1 MKNRILEILKQTG
14 DWASGETLCRE
25 MGVSRTAVWKHI
37 RSLREDGYHI
47 EARSNLGYRLLQAP
61 DIPLP
66 GEIAAGLLTVV
77 MGQRIEYLPEL
88 PSTNDAARKLA
99 RAGCPE
105 GTVVVTE
112 SQTGGK
118 GRMGRP
124 WFSPRGKGLWFTIV
138 LRPPVNPAQTPQVT
152 MVAAVA
158 VAETIREHTGVE
170 ADIKWP
176 NDILV
181 HGKKLCG
188 ILVELN
194 AEMDRV
200 NFMVV
205 GMGLNVNVPRS
216 EFPPE
221 ISNIATSLQAESG
234 RHIPRVPLL
243 RALLKSFEDWYR
255 LWLDEGFAPIL
266 SKWRELCVTLD
277 CPVTVHT
284 IRESYTGHAIDVD
297 QTGALLVKTEDGS
310 IERLLAGEVTLRK
323 K

>member
-1 MKNRILEILKQTG
+1 MKTRILEILKHSEN
-14 DWASGETLCRE
+14 WVSGETLCRE

-37 RSLREDGYHI
+37 RTLREEGYNI

-61 DIPLP
+61 DVPLP
-66 GEIAAGLLTVV
+66 GEIITGLSTSFIGRRL
-77 MGQRIEYLPEL
+77 EYLPEL
-88 PSTNDAARKLA
+88 SSTNEMAKKLA
-99 RAGCPE
+99 RDGCPE

-112 SQTGGK
+112 CQSGGR
-118 GRMGRP
+118 GRMGRV

-138 LRPPVNPAQTPQVT
+138 LRPPVNPAETPQMT

-158 VAETIREHTGVE
+158 VAGAIREHTGVA

-176 NDILV
+176 NDILAR
-181 HGKKLCG
+181 GRKLCG

-200 NFMVV
+200 NFMVA
-205 GMGLNVNVPRS
+205 GMGLNVNVPES

-221 ISNIATSLQAESG
+221 IRGAATSLQAESG

-243 RALLKSFEDWYR
+243 KALLTSFEDWYR
-255 LWLDEGFAPIL
+255 LWLDRGFAPVL
-266 SKWRELCVTLD
+266 NRWRQLCVTLD

-284 IRESYTGHAIDVD
+284 VRENYTGYAIDVD
-297 QTGALLVKTEDGS
+297 ETGALLVKTDDGR

-323 K
+323 R

>member
-1 MKNRILEILKQTG
+1 MKTRILEILKHSEE
-14 DWASGETLCRE
+14 WVSGETLCRA

-37 RSLREDGYHI
+37 RTLREEGYNI
-47 EARSNLGYRLLQAP
+47 EARSNLGYRLLHAP
-61 DIPLP
+61 DVPLP
-66 GEIAAGLLTVV
+66 GEIITGLSTTFIGRRL
-77 MGQRIEYLPEL
+77 EYVPEL
-88 PSTNDAARKLA
+88 PSTNEMAAKLA
-99 RAGCPE
+99 RDGCPE

-112 SQTGGK
+112 CQTGGR
-118 GRMGRP
+118 GRLGRP

-138 LRPPVNPAQTPQVT
+138 LRPPVNPAETPQAT

-158 VAETIREHTGVE
+158 VAGAIREHTGVP

-181 HGKKLCG
+181 RERKLCG

-200 NFMVV
+200 NFMVA

-216 EFPPE
+216 EFPSE
-221 ISNIATSLQAESG
+221 IRDTATSLQAESG

-255 LWLDEGFAPIL
+255 LWLDQGFAPIL
-266 SKWRELCVTLD
+266 SRWRELCVTLD

-284 IRESYTGHAIDVD
+284 IRESYSGHAIDVD
-297 QTGALLVKTEDGS
+297 DTGALLVKTEDGR
-310 IERLLAGEVTLRK
+310 IERLLAGEVSLRK

>member
-1 MKNRILEILKQTG
+1 MKTRILEILRQTK

-37 RSLREDGYHI
+37 RTLREEGYHI

-66 GEIAAGLLTVV
+66 GEIAAGLLTAVI
-77 MGQRIEYLPEL
+77 GRQIEYLPEL
-88 PSTNDAARKLA
+88 PSTNDTAQKLA
-99 RAGCPE
+99 REGCPE

-112 SQTGGK
+112 CQTGGK

-138 LRPPVNPAQTPQVT
+138 LRPPVNPAETPQVT

-158 VAETIREHTGVE
+158 VAEAVRAHTGVE
-170 ADIKWP
+170 SGIKWP

-181 HGKKLCG
+181 QERKLCG

-200 NFMVV
+200 NFMVA

-221 ISNIATSLQAESG
+221 IRDTATSLQAESG

-266 SKWRELCVTLD
+266 SRWRELCVTLD

-284 IRESYTGHAIDVD
+284 IRESYTGHAINVD
-297 QTGALLVKTEDGS
+297 ETGALLVKTEDGS
-310 IERLLAGEVTLRK
+310 IERLLAGEGTLRK
-323 K
+323 R